1 MPVPITCSGCSAK
14 MTAPDAAI
22 GKRVTC
28 PQCKTSFV
36 VPDPNASEGF
46 EVVEEEVL
54 DVAEIIE
61 DDPAPPPVKPA
72 VPTVAKAVPASPAAA
87 SPSTDGKR
95 SASKVLQKN
104 LRRKKQVDASDYL
117 TKVNGKPIALRPGE
131 TPPPPIPRKS
141 SPRE

>member
-28 PQCKTSFV
+28 PKCKTAFI
-36 VPDPNASEGF
+36 VPDPTAADGY
-46 EVVEEEVL
+46 EVVEDEVL
-54 DVAEIIE
+54 DAVEILE
-61 DDPAPPPVKPA
+61 DDPLPM
-72 VPTVAKAVPASPAAA
+72 KAVAAKT
-87 SPSTDGKR
+87 ST
-95 SASKVLQKN
+95 SKVMAKN
-104 LRRKKQVDASDYL
+104 LRRKKQVDATDYL

-141 SPRE
+141 PPRR